1 MTSKRRDIEVRDA
14 LMDIAKRKGWIY
26 TLGMCIGIIAKVS
39 LVDYTVYKDV
49 LARHRT
55 VTGKD

>member
-26 TLGMCIGIIAKVS
+26 TLGMCIGILAKAS
-39 LVDYTVYKDV
+39 LVDYTIYKDV
-49 LARHRT
+49 LDRHRT